1 MSELLPAGFGAE
13 AILGAGAALLLT
25 PEPLLFCRSMRVKAA
40 EAFAL
45 LFDGFGA
52 TADDLWGAG
61 IADFGVSD
69 FVAAE

>member
-13 AILGAGAALLLT
+13 AILGAGALLLR

-61 IADFGVSD
+61 MADFGVSD